1 MKRIHWSLLLLVF
14 ILDQSMAQI
23 VPPPPQG
30 NSVVYFVRGA
40 LGERYDTPAA
50 MRDYAPSN
58 YDMYTVDAP
67 LNSLVVETLAMAMDE
82 SGSRSSVRAF
92 CLFDSTRYFGRLNE
106 DGYIRYECESGFH
119 LFWSRGTHDDFIEAQ
134 LAPGKTYFI
143 VVSEKVGEVSPD
155 LIPVNPGNEFL
166 ISEIFEF
173 MSAQPAREYTDE
185 VILREERKQRKRIS
199 KSLRQYEQERMQGRL
214 PTKLTA
220 DMYIGSM

>member
-1 MKRIHWSLLLLVF
+1 MLVKAICWILLLLAF
-14 ILDQSMAQI
+14 LMKPGLSQI

-50 MRDYAPSN
+50 MRYNGPSG
-58 YDMYTVDAP
+58 YTTDAP
-67 LNSLVVETLAMAMDE
+67 FNSMVIETLAMAIND
-82 SGSRSSVRAF
+82 SRPKSSVRAF
-92 CLFDSTRYFGRLNE
+92 CLFDSTQYIGRLNE

-119 LFWSRGTHDDFIEAQ
+119 LFWSRGTNDDFIEAQ

-143 VVSEKVGEVSPD
+143 VVSAKVGEVSPD

-166 ISEIFEF
+166 VSEIFEF
-173 MSAQPAREYTDE
+173 MSAQPGREYTDE
-185 VILREERKQRKRIS
+185 VIHREEKKQRNRIS
-199 KSLRQYEQERMQGRL
+199 KSLKQYEQERMHGRL
-214 PTKLTA
+214 PTNLTA